1 MVKSLVRR
9 EFLQK
14 RLDLPQEVIV
24 SYTVA
29 MKARFES
36 MHLAPIEVLLSYY
49 PLVSR
54 QEFDVSV
61 CDQVVLER
69 FSRSKVA
76 WPKTDPENSTMEAHM
91 LEEHGLFAKNKFNI
105 LEPIGNNVIPPELVD
120 IVFVPLVACNFEGFR
135 VGYGK
140 GFYDRYL
147 KRCRPGIPKIGFC
160 FFEPLDTIED
170 INEFDVP
177 LSHCITPSRLYEF

>member
-1 MVKSLVRR
+1 MVKSLVRS
-9 EFLQK
+9 EYLQK
-14 RLDLPQEVIV
+14 RLDLSTEVIAA
-24 SYTVA
+24 YTA
-29 MKARFES
+29 SIKSRFES
-36 MHLAPIEVLLSYY
+36 MELPQIEVLLSYY

-54 QEFDVSV
+54 KEFDVAV

-69 FSRSKVA
+69 SSRSKVA
-76 WPKTDPENSTMEAHM
+76 WPKTEFDSSTMEAHL

-105 LEPIGNNVIPPELVD
+105 LEPIGNNTVPPELVD
-120 IVFVPLVACNFEGFR
+120 LVFVPLLACNQQGYR

-147 KRCRPGIPKIGFC
+147 KRCRPEILKIGFC
-160 FFEPLDTIED
+160 YFEPLELIED

-177 LSHCITPSRLYEF
+177 LTHCITPTRLYEF